1 MANCEFTLLG
11 VTLVSLAENTRRVKE
26 ATTRCTQNQPQKRKG
41 LALHMTPS
49 FMRRRGIEPRPIA
62 WKAIMLTTTP
72 TPLFS
77 GNQDASQLMTAH
89 SKFCFV

>member
-1 MANCEFTLLG
+1 
-11 VTLVSLAENTRRVKE
+11 
-26 ATTRCTQNQPQKRKG
+26 
-41 LALHMTPS
+41 MTSS

-77 GNQDASQLMTAH
+77 GNQDASHLMVIRI
-89 SKFCFV
+89 KFEFVYASAGKPWTNS